1 MSSNDFFSRSL
12 PMHELSEIGRYDD
25 VLLAGLPCL
34 RNGMMLACFHNSG
47 TYPFLN
53 MMLKR
58 RRIWA
63 LLSADKFHN
72 ILLCTSSGPTALL
85 FRFRRQTLSS
95 QDSIRLFKDE
105 LGWIWDGRIEAVMSG
120 PLTFGSPVAVAK

>member
-1 MSSNDFFSRSL
+1 
-12 PMHELSEIGRYDD
+12 MHELSEIGRYDD
-25 VLLAGLPCL
+25 VSLAGLPCL
-34 RNGMMLACFHNSG
+34 RNGMMLACVHNSG

-63 LLSADKFHN
+63 LLSADKLHN
-72 ILLCTSSGPTALL
+72 ILLCRSSGPSALF
-85 FRFRRQTLSS
+85 FRFRRRIFSS

-105 LGWIWDGRIEAVMSG
+105 LGWFWVGRLESVLSG
-120 PLTFGSPVAVAK
+120 PLTFRSHVTVAK

>member
-1 MSSNDFFSRSL
+1 
-12 PMHELSEIGRYDD
+12 MHEVSEIGRYND
-25 VLLAGLPCL
+25 VSLAGLPCL

-72 ILLCTSSGPTALL
+72 ILLCRSSGPTALF
-85 FRFRRQTLSS
+85 FRFRRRIFSY
-95 QDSIRLFKDE
+95 QDSIRLLKDE
-105 LGWIWDGRIEAVMSG
+105 LSCMGGSEMGLRGGG
-120 PLTFGSPVAVAK
+120 PNDIMAPCTRGPNA